1 MSALDRFETFMEQ
14 LVERSMA
21 RLFRSPIQPAEIA
34 RRLERAMES
43 HQTIG
48 VRRVIGP
55 SRYQVLLHP
64 DDAALL
70 RPIRGEVERE
80 MATYLV
86 ELAEERHFVMLE
98 APHITLDDDGTVPRR
113 SIQVLVNVEAPA
125 DGRESTQRFAA
136 TPLPAR
142 RAHLALQHAGARRT
156 IAVSATTVTIGRGMH
171 NDIVLDDDRVS
182 RRHAQLRY
190 HARQFWLSDAGSM
203 NGTYV
208 NGAVITELALSDGD
222 TISLGG
228 LELTFHEA

>member
-43 HQTIG
+43 HQTIS
-48 VRRVIGP
+48 VRRVIVP

-64 DDAALL
+64 DDAVVL
-70 RPIRGEVERE
+70 RPLRSEVERE
-80 MATYLV
+80 LATYLT
-86 ELAEERHFVMLE
+86 ELAEERQFVMLE
-98 APHITLDDDGTVPRR
+98 PPRVALADDDTVPRR
-113 SIQVLVNVEAPA
+113 SIQVLVNADAPV
-125 DGRESTQRFAA
+125 GERESTQRFTA
-136 TPLPAR
+136 TVQ
-142 RAHLALQHAGARRT
+142 RAHLAVQRAGMRQT
-156 IAVSATTVTIGRGMH
+156 IALAATTITIGRGLH
-171 NDIVLDDDRVS
+171 NDIVLEDDRVS